1 MLMLKTVTVLEAISK
16 RRRTARP
23 AAHTGLSKNTIF
35 AATHSAEDALVLLD
49 ATANGLTA
57 EHAAER
63 LDAAGPNT
71 IEAPT
76 KTLAR
81 RIADA
86 FVDPFAG
93 ILAALALVSLYIDV
107 LAVPEPQRDPSTV
120 IVIGIMLLVSGGM
133 KFIQEARSGNAA
145 EALKDLV
152 SNTCT
157 ALRDGERVEIPFDE
171 LVPGD
176 VIRLS
181 AGDMVPAD
189 ARVITARDL
198 FVIESALTGESEAVE
213 KTTAITVVESAD
225 GSALP
230 LSACKNIVFTG
241 TSVQNGTAIALVVA
255 TGSDTYLGGIA
266 KMLNGRGEKSAFD
279 RGVSSVSML
288 LVRLMLVMAPAVF
301 AINAATKGNVIDA
314 LLFATSVA
322 VGITPQML
330 PVIVTTS
337 LSQGAKDLA
346 RRQVIVKELPAIQ
359 NLGAMDVLCCDKTD
373 TLTEDRIVL
382 ERYLNTDGNEDARV
396 LRHAFLNSF
405 FQTGLKNLI
414 DLAVIDRADVTPST
428 VAPDSMLGQSLRDRY
443 TKVDEVPF
451 DFSRRRL
458 SVVVADVQGKTQMVT
473 KGAAEEMLEICSF
486 VEVDGVAQP
495 LTEDKLAQIRKQ
507 IAGLNAEGL
516 RVIAVAQKTNPRCVG
531 EFGIADECDMVLMG
545 FLAFLDPPK
554 ASAAGAVATLEAKGV
569 ADEVAVIPLDP
580 KKEECATVCEQIG
593 IDASNV
599 LLGSEID
606 ALDDAELA
614 ERAEKTHLF
623 AKLSPLQ
630 KARLVRVMRELLGHT
645 VGFMGDGINDAAAMR
660 ASDCGISVDSAVD
673 IAKESA
679 DIILLQKDLGV
690 LERGIIEGRRT
701 YGNLLKYLKTT
712 VSSNF
717 GNVLSVTVAS
727 LFLPFLPMSALQLV
741 LLSLVYE
748 IVCIALPWDTVD
760 DAWTARPRAWDAA
773 SIKGFM
779 LELGPVSSLF
789 DIVTFAALFFVVC
802 PAAVGA
808 SWSELAAAGDV
819 AGMATFA
826 ALFQSGW
833 FVESMWS
840 QTLVIHMLRSP
851 RLPSP
856 RDHAAPA
863 LCALT
868 VLGLALVTWLPA
880 SPIADALGLMTLPA
894 SFFALLIGIVTAYI
908 ALTQLAKRRYI
919 ARHGELL

>member
-1 MLMLKTVTVLEAISK
+1 MLMLKTATVLEAISK

-23 AAHTGLSKNTIF
+23 AARTGLSKNTIF

-57 EHAAER
+57 EQATER
-63 LDAAGPNT
+63 LDTSGPNT

-86 FVDPFAG
+86 FIDPFAG
-93 ILAALALVSLYIDV
+93 ILAALALISLYIDV
-107 LAVPEPQRDPSTV
+107 LAVPEPQRDPSAV

-157 ALRDGERVEIPFDE
+157 ALRDGERIEIPFDE

-213 KTTAITVVESAD
+213 KTAAVTVVESAD

-230 LSACKNIVFTG
+230 LSACRNIVFTG
-241 TSVQNGTAIALVVA
+241 TSVQNGTAMALVVA

-266 KMLNGRGEKSAFD
+266 KMLSGRGEKSAFD

-359 NLGAMDVLCCDKTD
+359 NLGAMDVLCCDKTG

-458 SVVVADVQGKTQMVT
+458 SVVVSDAQGKTQMVT
-473 KGAAEEMLEICSF
+473 KGAVEEMLEICSF
-486 VEVDGVAQP
+486 VEVNGIARP
-495 LTEDKLAQIRKQ
+495 LAEDKLAQIRKQ
-507 IAGLNAEGL
+507 VANLNAEGL
-516 RVIAVAQKTNPRCVG
+516 RVIAVAQKTDPRCVG

-569 ADEVAVIPLDP
+569 AVKVLTGDNDRVA
-580 KKEECATVCEQIG
+580 ATVCEQIG

-660 ASDCGISVDSAVD
+660 AGDCGISVDSAVD

-802 PAAVGA
+802 PAAVDA

-840 QTLVIHMLRSP
+840 QTLVVHMLRSP
-851 RLPSP
+851 HLPSP

-863 LCALT
+863 LCVLT

-894 SFFALLIGIVTAYI
+894 SFFGLLIGIVTAYI

>member
-1 MLMLKTVTVLEAISK
+1 M
-16 RRRTARP
+16 
-23 AAHTGLSKNTIF
+23 
-35 AATHSAEDALVLLD
+35 
-49 ATANGLTA
+49 
-57 EHAAER
+57 
-63 LDAAGPNT
+63 
-71 IEAPT
+71 
-76 KTLAR
+76 
-81 RIADA
+81 
-86 FVDPFAG
+86 
-93 ILAALALVSLYIDV
+93 
-107 LAVPEPQRDPSTV
+107 
-120 IVIGIMLLVSGGM
+120 
-133 KFIQEARSGNAA
+133 
-145 EALKDLV
+145 
-152 SNTCT
+152 
-157 ALRDGERVEIPFDE
+157 
-171 LVPGD
+171 
-176 VIRLS
+176 
-181 AGDMVPAD
+181 
-189 ARVITARDL
+189 
-198 FVIESALTGESEAVE
+198 IESALTGESEAVE
-213 KTTAITVVESAD
+213 KTTAVTVVEGAD

-241 TSVQNGTAIALVVA
+241 TSVQNGAAMALVVA

-359 NLGAMDVLCCDKTD
+359 NLGAMDVLCCDKTG

-458 SVVVADVQGKTQMVT
+458 SVVVADAQGKTQMVT

-486 VEVDGVAQP
+486 VEIDGIAQP
-495 LTEDKLAQIRKQ
+495 LTDEKLAQIRKQ

-569 ADEVAVIPLDP
+569 AVKVLTGDNDRVA
-580 KKEECATVCEQIG
+580 ATVCEQIG

-630 KARLVRVMRELLGHT
+630 KARLVRVMREMLGHT
-645 VGFMGDGINDAAAMR
+645 VGLWATASTTPPPCVRAIAASRSIRPSILPRNPPISSCFRRTWACSSAASSKAAALT
-660 ASDCGISVDSAVD
+660 ATC
-673 IAKESA
+673 
-679 DIILLQKDLGV
+679 
-690 LERGIIEGRRT
+690 
-701 YGNLLKYLKTT
+701 
-712 VSSNF
+712 SST
-717 GNVLSVTVAS
+717 S
-727 LFLPFLPMSALQLV
+727 
-741 LLSLVYE
+741 
-748 IVCIALPWDTVD
+748 
-760 DAWTARPRAWDAA
+760 RPR
-773 SIKGFM
+773 
-779 LELGPVSSLF
+779 
-789 DIVTFAALFFVVC
+789 
-802 PAAVGA
+802 
-808 SWSELAAAGDV
+808 
-819 AGMATFA
+819 
-826 ALFQSGW
+826 
-833 FVESMWS
+833 
-840 QTLVIHMLRSP
+840 
-851 RLPSP
+851 
-856 RDHAAPA
+856 
-863 LCALT
+863 
-868 VLGLALVTWLPA
+868 
-880 SPIADALGLMTLPA
+880 
-894 SFFALLIGIVTAYI
+894 
-908 ALTQLAKRRYI
+908 
-919 ARHGELL
+919 

>member
-49 ATANGLTA
+49 ATANGLTVEQA
-57 EHAAER
+57 TER
-63 LDAAGPNT
+63 LNAVGPNT
-71 IEAPT
+71 IEATT

-86 FVDPFAG
+86 FIDPFAG

-120 IVIGIMLLVSGGM
+120 IVIGTMLLVSGGM

-157 ALRDGERVEIPFDE
+157 ALRDGERIEIPFDE

-189 ARVITARDL
+189 ARIITARDL

-213 KTTAITVVESAD
+213 KTTVVGGAD

-241 TSVQNGTAIALVVA
+241 TSVQNGAAMALVVA

-359 NLGAMDVLCCDKTD
+359 NLGAMDVLRCDKTG

-458 SVVVADVQGKTQMVT
+458 SVVVADAQGKTQMVT

-486 VEVDGVAQP
+486 VEIDGIAQP
-495 LTEDKLAQIRKQ
+495 LTDEKLAQIRKQ

-569 ADEVAVIPLDP
+569 AVKVLTGDNDRVA
-580 KKEECATVCEQIG
+580 ATVCEQIG

-630 KARLVRVMRELLGHT
+630 KARLVRVMREMLGHT

-690 LERGIIEGRRT
+690 LERGTIEGRRT

-802 PAAVGA
+802 PAAVDA

-819 AGMATFA
+819 AGMTTFA

-840 QTLVIHMLRSP
+840 QTLVVHMLRSP
-851 RLPSP
+851 HLPSP

-863 LCALT
+863 LCVLT

-880 SPIADALGLMTLPA
+880 SPIADALGLMPLPT
-894 SFFALLIGIVTAYI
+894 SFFGLLIGIVTAYI

>member
-1 MLMLKTVTVLEAISK
+1 MLMLKTATVLEAISK

-23 AAHTGLSKNTIF
+23 AAHTGMSKNTIF

-49 ATANGLTA
+49 ATADGLTA

-63 LDAAGPNT
+63 LSAVGPNT

-107 LAVPEPQRDPSTV
+107 LAVPELQRDPSTV

-152 SNTCT
+152 SNTCC

-189 ARVITARDL
+189 ARIITARDL

-213 KTTAITVVESAD
+213 KTAAITVVEGAD

-241 TSVQNGTAIALVVA
+241 TSVQNGTAMALVVA

-359 NLGAMDVLCCDKTD
+359 NLGAMDVLCCDKTG

-428 VAPDSMLGQSLRDRY
+428 VVPDSMLGQSLRALYQGRRGALRFLAPPP
-443 TKVDEVPF
+443 ER
-451 DFSRRRL
+451 SCRRRPGQNP
-458 SVVVADVQGKTQMVT
+458 DGHQGSCR
-473 KGAAEEMLEICSF
+473 G
-486 VEVDGVAQP
+486 
-495 LTEDKLAQIRKQ
+495 
-507 IAGLNAEGL
+507 NA
-516 RVIAVAQKTNPRCVG
+516 R
-531 EFGIADECDMVLMG
+531 D
-545 FLAFLDPPK
+545 
-554 ASAAGAVATLEAKGV
+554 
-569 ADEVAVIPLDP
+569 
-580 KKEECATVCEQIG
+580 
-593 IDASNV
+593 
-599 LLGSEID
+599 LL
-606 ALDDAELA
+606 L
-614 ERAEKTHLF
+614 
-623 AKLSPLQ
+623 
-630 KARLVRVMRELLGHT
+630 
-645 VGFMGDGINDAAAMR
+645 
-660 ASDCGISVDSAVD
+660 C
-673 IAKESA
+673 
-679 DIILLQKDLGV
+679 
-690 LERGIIEGRRT
+690 RGRWRR
-701 YGNLLKYLKTT
+701 
-712 VSSNF
+712 
-717 GNVLSVTVAS
+717 
-727 LFLPFLPMSALQLV
+727 
-741 LLSLVYE
+741 
-748 IVCIALPWDTVD
+748 
-760 DAWTARPRAWDAA
+760 
-773 SIKGFM
+773 
-779 LELGPVSSLF
+779 
-789 DIVTFAALFFVVC
+789 
-802 PAAVGA
+802 PAA
-808 SWSELAAAGDV
+808 
-819 AGMATFA
+819 
-826 ALFQSGW
+826 
-833 FVESMWS
+833 
-840 QTLVIHMLRSP
+840 
-851 RLPSP
+851 
-856 RDHAAPA
+856 
-863 LCALT
+863 
-868 VLGLALVTWLPA
+868 
-880 SPIADALGLMTLPA
+880 
-894 SFFALLIGIVTAYI
+894 Y
-908 ALTQLAKRRYI
+908 RR
-919 ARHGELL
+919 

>member
-1 MLMLKTVTVLEAISK
+1 MLMLKTATVLEAISK

-35 AATHSAEDALVLLD
+35 AATHSADDALVLLD

-57 EHAAER
+57 EQATER
-63 LDAAGPNT
+63 LYASGPNT

-86 FVDPFAG
+86 FIDPFAG

-157 ALRDGERVEIPFDE
+157 ALRDGERIEIPFDE

-189 ARVITARDL
+189 ARIITARDL

-213 KTTAITVVESAD
+213 KTTAVTIVEGAD

-241 TSVQNGTAIALVVA
+241 TSVQNGTAMALVVA

-359 NLGAMDVLCCDKTD
+359 NLGAMDVLCCDKTG

-458 SVVVADVQGKTQMVT
+458 SVVVSDAQGKTQMVT

-486 VEVDGVAQP
+486 VEVNGIARP
-495 LTEDKLAQIRKQ
+495 LAEDKLAQIRKQ
-507 IAGLNAEGL
+507 VANLNAEGL
-516 RVIAVAQKTNPRCVG
+516 RVIAVAQKTDPRCVG

-554 ASAAGAVATLEAKGV
+554 ASAAG
-569 ADEVAVIPLDP
+569 
-580 KKEECATVCEQIG
+580 
-593 IDASNV
+593 
-599 LLGSEID
+599 
-606 ALDDAELA
+606 
-614 ERAEKTHLF
+614 
-623 AKLSPLQ
+623 
-630 KARLVRVMRELLGHT
+630 
-645 VGFMGDGINDAAAMR
+645 AAAMR

-760 DAWTARPRAWDAA
+760 DAWTARPRAWNAA

-789 DIVTFAALFFVVC
+789 DIVTFAALYFVVC

-808 SWSELAAAGDV
+808 SWSELAAASDA
-819 AGMATFA
+819 AGMAAFA

-919 ARHGELL
+919 VRHGELL

>member
-1 MLMLKTVTVLEAISK
+1 MLMLKTATVLEAISK
-16 RRRTARP
+16 RRHTARP
-23 AAHTGLSKNTIF
+23 AAHAGLSKNTIF

-57 EHAAER
+57 EQATER
-63 LDAAGPNT
+63 LDTSGPNT

-86 FVDPFAG
+86 FIDPFAG
-93 ILAALALVSLYIDV
+93 ILAALALISLYIDV
-107 LAVPEPQRDPSTV
+107 LAVPEPQRDPSAV

-157 ALRDGERVEIPFDE
+157 ALRDGERIEIPFDE

-189 ARVITARDL
+189 ARIITARDL

-213 KTTAITVVESAD
+213 KTTAVTIVEGAD

-241 TSVQNGTAIALVVA
+241 TSVQNGTAMALVVG

-288 LVRLMLVMAPAVF
+288 LVRLMLVMAPAAF

-359 NLGAMDVLCCDKTD
+359 NLGAMDVLCCDKTG

-458 SVVVADVQGKTQMVT
+458 SVVVSDAQGKTQMVT

-486 VEVDGVAQP
+486 VEVNGIARP
-495 LTEDKLAQIRKQ
+495 LAEDKLAQIRKQ
-507 IAGLNAEGL
+507 VANLNAEGL
-516 RVIAVAQKTNPRCVG
+516 RVIAVAQKTDPRCVG

-569 ADEVAVIPLDP
+569 AVKDRVA
-580 KKEECATVCEQIG
+580 ATVCEQIG

-606 ALDDAELA
+606 ALDDTELA

-789 DIVTFAALFFVVC
+789 DIVTFATLYFVVC

-808 SWSELAAAGDV
+808 SWSELAAAGDA
-819 AGMATFA
+819 AGMAAFA

-840 QTLVIHMLRSP
+840 QTLVVHMLRSP

>member
-49 ATANGLTA
+49 ATANGLTVEQA
-57 EHAAER
+57 TER
-63 LDAAGPNT
+63 LNAVGPNT
-71 IEAPT
+71 IEATT

-86 FVDPFAG
+86 FIDPFAG

-120 IVIGIMLLVSGGM
+120 IVIGTMLLVSGGM

-157 ALRDGERVEIPFDE
+157 ALRDGERIEIPFDE

-189 ARVITARDL
+189 ARIITARDL

-213 KTTAITVVESAD
+213 KTAAVTVVEGAD

-241 TSVQNGTAIALVVA
+241 TSVQNGAAMALVVA

-359 NLGAMDVLCCDKTD
+359 NLGAMDVLCCDKTG

-382 ERYLNTDGNEDARV
+382 ERYLSTDGNEDARV

-428 VAPDSMLGQSLRDRY
+428 VVPDSMLGQSLRARY

-458 SVVVADVQGKTQMVT
+458 SVVVADAQGKTQMVT

-486 VEVDGVAQP
+486 VEIDGIARP
-495 LTEDKLAQIRKQ
+495 LTDEKLAQIRKQ
-507 IAGLNAEGL
+507 IVGLNAEGL

-569 ADEVAVIPLDP
+569 AVKVLTGDNDRVA
-580 KKEECATVCEQIG
+580 ATVCEQIG

-630 KARLVRVMRELLGHT
+630 KARLVRVMREMLGHT

-802 PAAVGA
+802 PAAVDA

-840 QTLVIHMLRSP
+840 QTLVVHMLRSP
-851 RLPSP
+851 HLPSP

-863 LCALT
+863 LCVLT

-880 SPIADALGLMTLPA
+880 SPIADVLGLMPLPT
-894 SFFALLIGIVTAYI
+894 SFFGLLIGIVTAYI
-908 ALTQLAKRRYI
+908 ALTQLAKCRYI

>member
-1 MLMLKTVTVLEAISK
+1 MLMLKTATVLEAISK

-35 AATHSAEDALVLLD
+35 AATHSAEDALVLLN

-57 EHAAER
+57 EQATER
-63 LDAAGPNT
+63 LNAVGPNT

-86 FVDPFAG
+86 LIDPFAG

-107 LAVPEPQRDPSTV
+107 LSVPEPQRDPSTV

-157 ALRDGERVEIPFDE
+157 ALRDGKRLEISFDE

-189 ARVITARDL
+189 ARIITARDL

-213 KTTAITVVESAD
+213 KTTAVPVIEGAD

-241 TSVQNGTAIALVVA
+241 TSVQNGTAMALVVA
-255 TGSDTYLGGIA
+255 TGSNTYLGGIA

-279 RGVSSVSML
+279 RGVSSVSIL

-301 AINAATKGNVIDA
+301 AINAATKGDVIDA

-359 NLGAMDVLCCDKTD
+359 NLGAMDVLCCDKTG

-458 SVVVADVQGKTQMVT
+458 SVVVADAQGKTQMVT

-486 VEVDGVAQP
+486 VEIDGIAQP
-495 LTEDKLAQIRKQ
+495 LTDEKLAQIRKQ

-554 ASAAGAVATLEAKGV
+554 AGDNDRVA
-569 ADEVAVIPLDP
+569 
-580 KKEECATVCEQIG
+580 ATVCEQIG

-614 ERAEKTHLF
+614 KRAEKTHLF

-630 KARLVRVMRELLGHT
+630 KARLVRVMREMLGHT

-789 DIVTFAALFFVVC
+789 DIATFAALFFVVC
-802 PAAVGA
+802 PAAVDA

-840 QTLVIHMLRSP
+840 QTLVVHMLRSP
-851 RLPSP
+851 HLPSP
-856 RDHAAPA
+856 HDHAAPA
-863 LCALT
+863 LCVLT

-880 SPIADALGLMTLPA
+880 SPIADVLGLMPLPT
-894 SFFALLIGIVTAYI
+894 SFFGLLIGIVTAYI
-908 ALTQLAKRRYI
+908 ALTQLAKCRYI

>member
-1 MLMLKTVTVLEAISK
+1 MLMLKTATVLEAISK

-23 AAHTGLSKNTIF
+23 AAHTGLAKNTIF
-35 AATHSAEDALVLLD
+35 AATHSAEDTLVLLD
-49 ATANGLTA
+49 ATADGLTA

-81 RIADA
+81 RITDA
-86 FVDPFAG
+86 FIDPFAG

-120 IVIGIMLLVSGGM
+120 IVIGTMLLVSGGM

-152 SNTCT
+152 SNTCC
-157 ALRDGERVEIPFDE
+157 ALRDGKRLEISFDE

-189 ARVITARDL
+189 ARIIAARDL

-213 KTTAITVVESAD
+213 KTAAATVIEGAD
-225 GSALP
+225 SSALP
-230 LSACKNIVFTG
+230 LPACKNIVFTG
-241 TSVQNGTAIALVVA
+241 TSVQNGTAMALVVA

-266 KMLNGRGEKSAFD
+266 KMLNGRGAKSAFD

-359 NLGAMDVLCCDKTD
+359 NLGAMDVLCCDKTG

-414 DLAVIDRADVTPST
+414 DLAVIDRADVTPSAT
-428 VAPDSMLGQSLRDRY
+428 APGSMLGQSLRDRY

-458 SVVVADVQGKTQMVT
+458 SVVVADAQGKTQMVT

-486 VEVDGVAQP
+486 VEVDGFAQP
-495 LTEDKLAQIRKQ
+495 LTGDKLAQIRKQ
-507 IAGLNAEGL
+507 VAALNAEGL

-554 ASAAGAVATLEAKGV
+554 ASAAGAVAALEAKGV
-569 ADEVAVIPLDP
+569 AVKVLTGDNDRVA
-580 KKEECATVCEQIG
+580 ATACEQIG
-593 IDASNV
+593 IDTSNV

-614 ERAEKTHLF
+614 ERAENTHLF

-690 LERGIIEGRRT
+690 LERGTIEGRRT

-741 LLSLVYE
+741 LLSLIYE
-748 IVCIALPWDTVD
+748 IVCIALPWGTVD

-773 SIKGFM
+773 SIKDFM

-802 PAAVGA
+802 PAVVGA
-808 SWSELAAAGDV
+808 SWAELAAAGDV
-819 AGMATFA
+819 AGMAAFA

-863 LCALT
+863 LCVLT

-880 SPIADALGLMTLPA
+880 SPIADALGLMPLPP
-894 SFFALLIGIVTAYI
+894 SFFALLVGIVAAYI
-908 ALTQLAKRRYI
+908 ALTQLAKHRYI

>member
-1 MLMLKTVTVLEAISK
+1 MLMLKTATVLEVISK

-23 AAHTGLSKNTIF
+23 AAHAGLAKNTIF
-35 AATHSAEDALVLLD
+35 AATHSAEDSLVLLD
-49 ATANGLTA
+49 ATADGLTA
-57 EHAAER
+57 GQAAER

-86 FVDPFAG
+86 FIDPFAG

-157 ALRDGERVEIPFDE
+157 ALRDGERIEIPFDE

-189 ARVITARDL
+189 ARIITARDL

-213 KTTAITVVESAD
+213 KTAVVEGAD
-225 GSALP
+225 SSTLP

-241 TSVQNGTAIALVVA
+241 TSVQNGTAMALVVA

-346 RRQVIVKELPAIQ
+346 RRQVIVKELSAIQ
-359 NLGAMDVLCCDKTD
+359 NLGAMDVLCCDKTG

-382 ERYLNTDGNEDARV
+382 ERYLNTDGIEDARV

-414 DLAVIDRADVTPST
+414 DLAVIDRADVTPSAA
-428 VAPDSMLGQSLRDRY
+428 APDSMLGQSLRDRY

-458 SVVVADVQGKTQMVT
+458 SVVVADAQGKTQMVT
-473 KGAAEEMLEICSF
+473 KGAAEEMLEICSY
-486 VEVDGVAQP
+486 VEVDGTAQP
-495 LTEDKLAQIRKQ
+495 LTDEKLAQIRKQ
-507 IAGLNAEGL
+507 VAGLNAEGL
-516 RVIAVAQKTNPRCVG
+516 RVIAVAQKTNPRTVG

-569 ADEVAVIPLDP
+569 AVKVLTGDNDRVA
-580 KKEECATVCEQIG
+580 ATVCEQIG

-614 ERAEKTHLF
+614 ERAENTYLF

-808 SWSELAAAGDV
+808 SWAELAAAGNV

-826 ALFQSGW
+826 AIFQSGW

-840 QTLVIHMLRSP
+840 QTLVVHMLRSP

-863 LCALT
+863 LCVLT

-880 SPIADALGLMTLPA
+880 SPIADALGLMPLPT
-894 SFFALLIGIVTAYI
+894 SFFALLIGIVAAYI
-908 ALTQLAKRRYI
+908 ALTQLAKHRYI

>member
-1 MLMLKTVTVLEAISK
+1 MLMLKTATVLEVISK

-23 AAHTGLSKNTIF
+23 AAHTGLAKNTVF
-35 AATHSAEDALVLLD
+35 AATHSAEDSLVLLD
-49 ATANGLTA
+49 ATADGLTA

-63 LDAAGPNT
+63 LNAAGPNT

-76 KTLAR
+76 KTLAH

-157 ALRDGERVEIPFDE
+157 ALRDGERIEIPFDE

-189 ARVITARDL
+189 ARIITARDL
-198 FVIESALTGESEAVE
+198 FVIESALTGESKAVE
-213 KTTAITVVESAD
+213 KTAAAVDGATD

-230 LSACKNIVFTG
+230 LCACKNIVFTG
-241 TSVQNGTAIALVVA
+241 TSVQNGTAMALVVA

-279 RGVSSVSML
+279 RGVSSVSLL

-301 AINAATKGNVIDA
+301 AINAATKGNFIDA

-359 NLGAMDVLCCDKTD
+359 NLGAMDVLCCDKTG

-414 DLAVIDRADVTPST
+414 DLAVIDRADVTPS
-428 VAPDSMLGQSLRDRY
+428 VVVPDSMLGQSLRDRY

-458 SVVVADVQGKTQMVT
+458 SVVVADAQGKTQMVT

-486 VEVDGVAQP
+486 VEADGTAQP
-495 LTEDKLAQIRKQ
+495 LTDEKLAQIRKQ
-507 IAGLNAEGL
+507 VAGLNAEGL
-516 RVIAVAQKTNPRCVG
+516 RVIAVAQKTNPRTVG

-569 ADEVAVIPLDP
+569 AVKVLTGDNDRVA
-580 KKEECATVCEQIG
+580 ATVCEQIG

-614 ERAEKTHLF
+614 ERAEQTHLF

-630 KARLVRVMRELLGHT
+630 KARLVRVMREVLGHT

-760 DAWTARPRAWDAA
+760 DAWTVRPRAWDAA

-802 PAAVGA
+802 PATVGA
-808 SWSELAAAGDV
+808 SWAELAAAGNV
-819 AGMATFA
+819 AGMTTFA
-826 ALFQSGW
+826 AIFQSGW

-851 RLPSP
+851 RLPSL

-863 LCALT
+863 LCLLT
-868 VLGLALVTWLPA
+868 VLGLVLVTCLPA
-880 SPIADALGLMTLPA
+880 SPIADALGLMPLPP

>member
-1 MLMLKTVTVLEAISK
+1 MLMLKTATVLEAISK

-23 AAHTGLSKNTIF
+23 AAHAGLSKNTIF

-49 ATANGLTA
+49 ATAGGLTA

-63 LDAAGPNT
+63 LSAVGPNT

-86 FVDPFAG
+86 FIDPFAG

-107 LAVPEPQRDPSTV
+107 LAVPELQRDPSTV

-152 SNTCT
+152 SNTCC

-189 ARVITARDL
+189 ARIITARDL

-213 KTTAITVVESAD
+213 KTAAITVVEGAD

-241 TSVQNGTAIALVVA
+241 TSVQNGTAMALVVA

-359 NLGAMDVLCCDKTD
+359 NLGAMDVLCCDKTG

-414 DLAVIDRADVTPST
+414 DLAVIDRADVTPSAA
-428 VAPDSMLGQSLRDRY
+428 APDSMLGQSLRDRY

-458 SVVVADVQGKTQMVT
+458 SVVVADAQGKTQMVT

-486 VEVDGVAQP
+486 VEVDGAAQP
-495 LTEDKLAQIRKQ
+495 LTEDKLAQIRQ
-507 IAGLNAEGL
+507 QVAGLNAEGL

-554 ASAAGAVATLEAKGV
+554 ASAVGAIATLEAKGV
-569 ADEVAVIPLDP
+569 AVKVLTGDNDRVA
-580 KKEECATVCEQIG
+580 ATVCEQIG

-614 ERAEKTHLF
+614 ERAENTP
-623 AKLSPLQ
+623 PLRQ
-630 KARLVRVMRELLGHT
+630 AL
-645 VGFMGDGINDAAAMR
+645 AAAEGASGACHAR
-660 ASDCGISVDSAVD
+660 AARPHRGLYGRWHQRRRRHACKRLRHLGRFGRRHCQGICRYHLAPEGPGRARARHHRRPPHLRQPTQVPQDHGELQLWQRAIRDRREPVLAVLAHERSAVG
-673 IAKESA
+673 AA
-679 DIILLQKDLGV
+679 
-690 LERGIIEGRRT
+690 
-701 YGNLLKYLKTT
+701 
-712 VSSNF
+712 
-717 GNVLSVTVAS
+717 VAG
-727 LFLPFLPMSALQLV
+727 LRDRV
-741 LLSLVYE
+741 H
-748 IVCIALPWDTVD
+748 
-760 DAWTARPRAWDAA
+760 R
-773 SIKGFM
+773 
-779 LELGPVSSLF
+779 
-789 DIVTFAALFFVVC
+789 
-802 PAAVGA
+802 AAVG
-808 SWSELAAAGDV
+808 
-819 AGMATFA
+819 
-826 ALFQSGW
+826 
-833 FVESMWS
+833 
-840 QTLVIHMLRSP
+840 HRRR
-851 RLPSP
+851 RLDRPSA
-856 RDHAAPA
+856 R
-863 LCALT
+863 
-868 VLGLALVTWLPA
+868 LGCRV
-880 SPIADALGLMTLPA
+880 
-894 SFFALLIGIVTAYI
+894 
-908 ALTQLAKRRYI
+908 
-919 ARHGELL
+919 H

>member
-1 MLMLKTVTVLEAISK
+1 MLMLKTATVLEAISK

-57 EHAAER
+57 EQATER
-63 LDAAGPNT
+63 LDASGPNT

-76 KTLAR
+76 KTLAH

-86 FVDPFAG
+86 FIDPFAG

-189 ARVITARDL
+189 ARIITARDL

-213 KTTAITVVESAD
+213 KTAAITVVEGAD

-241 TSVQNGTAIALVVA
+241 TSVQNGTAMALVVA
-255 TGSDTYLGGIA
+255 TGSDTYLGSIA

-279 RGVSSVSML
+279 RGVSRVSML

-359 NLGAMDVLCCDKTD
+359 NLGAMDVLCCDKTG

-382 ERYLNTDGNEDARV
+382 ERYLNTDGNEDTRV

-458 SVVVADVQGKTQMVT
+458 SVVVADAQGKTQMVT

-486 VEVDGVAQP
+486 VEVDGIAQP
-495 LTEDKLAQIRKQ
+495 LTKDRLAQIRKQ
-507 IAGLNAEGL
+507 VAGLNAEGL

-531 EFGIADECDMVLMG
+531 EFGIADECDMVLLMG

-569 ADEVAVIPLDP
+569 AVKVLTGDNDRVA
-580 KKEECATVCEQIG
+580 ATVCEQIG

-808 SWSELAAAGDV
+808 SWSELAAAGNV
-819 AGMATFA
+819 TGMATFA
-826 ALFQSGW
+826 AIFQSGW

-851 RLPSP
+851 RPPSP

-868 VLGLALVTWLPA
+868 VLDLALVTWLPA
-880 SPIADALGLMTLPA
+880 SPIADALGLMALPA
-894 SFFALLIGIVTAYI
+894 SFFALLVGIVTAYI

>member
-1 MLMLKTVTVLEAISK
+1 M
-16 RRRTARP
+16 
-23 AAHTGLSKNTIF
+23 
-35 AATHSAEDALVLLD
+35 
-49 ATANGLTA
+49 
-57 EHAAER
+57 
-63 LDAAGPNT
+63 
-71 IEAPT
+71 
-76 KTLAR
+76 
-81 RIADA
+81 
-86 FVDPFAG
+86 
-93 ILAALALVSLYIDV
+93 
-107 LAVPEPQRDPSTV
+107 
-120 IVIGIMLLVSGGM
+120 
-133 KFIQEARSGNAA
+133 
-145 EALKDLV
+145 
-152 SNTCT
+152 
-157 ALRDGERVEIPFDE
+157 
-171 LVPGD
+171 
-176 VIRLS
+176 
-181 AGDMVPAD
+181 
-189 ARVITARDL
+189 
-198 FVIESALTGESEAVE
+198 
-213 KTTAITVVESAD
+213 
-225 GSALP
+225 
-230 LSACKNIVFTG
+230 
-241 TSVQNGTAIALVVA
+241 
-255 TGSDTYLGGIA
+255 
-266 KMLNGRGEKSAFD
+266 
-279 RGVSSVSML
+279 
-288 LVRLMLVMAPAVF
+288 
-301 AINAATKGNVIDA
+301 
-314 LLFATSVA
+314 
-322 VGITPQML
+322 
-330 PVIVTTS
+330 
-337 LSQGAKDLA
+337 
-346 RRQVIVKELPAIQ
+346 
-359 NLGAMDVLCCDKTD
+359 
-373 TLTEDRIVL
+373 
-382 ERYLNTDGNEDARV
+382 
-396 LRHAFLNSF
+396 
-405 FQTGLKNLI
+405 
-414 DLAVIDRADVTPST
+414 
-428 VAPDSMLGQSLRDRY
+428 
-443 TKVDEVPF
+443 PF

-458 SVVVADVQGKTQMVT
+458 SVVVADAQGKTQMVT

-486 VEVDGVAQP
+486 VEVNGIARP
-495 LTEDKLAQIRKQ
+495 LAEDKLAQIRKQ
-507 IAGLNAEGL
+507 VADLNAEGL
-516 RVIAVAQKTNPRCVG
+516 RVIAVAQKTDPRCVG
-531 EFGIADECDMVLMG
+531 EFSIADECDMVLMG

-554 ASAAGAVATLEAKGV
+554 ASAAGAVATLEAK
-569 ADEVAVIPLDP
+569 DVAVKVLTGDNDRVA
-580 KKEECATVCEQIG
+580 ATVCEQIG

-630 KARLVRVMRELLGHT
+630 KARLVRVMREMLGHT

-802 PAAVGA
+802 PAAVDA

-819 AGMATFA
+819 AGMVTFA

-840 QTLVIHMLRSP
+840 QTLVVHMLRSP
-851 RLPSP
+851 HLPSP

-863 LCALT
+863 LCVLT

-880 SPIADALGLMTLPA
+880 SPIADALGLMPLPT
-894 SFFALLIGIVTAYI
+894 SFFGLLIGIVTAYI

>member
-1 MLMLKTVTVLEAISK
+1 MLMLKTATVLEVISK

-23 AAHTGLSKNTIF
+23 AAHVGLAKNTIF

-49 ATANGLTA
+49 ATADGLTA
-57 EHAAER
+57 GQAVER

-86 FVDPFAG
+86 FIDPFAG

-157 ALRDGERVEIPFDE
+157 ALRDGERIEIPFDE

-189 ARVITARDL
+189 ARIITARDL

-213 KTTAITVVESAD
+213 KTAVATVVEGAD
-225 GSALP
+225 SSTLP

-241 TSVQNGTAIALVVA
+241 TSVQNGTAMALVVA

-359 NLGAMDVLCCDKTD
+359 NLGAMDVLCCDKTG

-382 ERYLNTDGNEDARV
+382 ERYLNTDGNEDTRV

-414 DLAVIDRADVTPST
+414 DLAIIDRADVTLST
-428 VAPDSMLGQSLRDRY
+428 VVPDSMLGQSLRDRY

-458 SVVVADVQGKTQMVT
+458 SVVVADAQGKTQMVT
-473 KGAAEEMLEICSF
+473 KGAAEEMLEICSY
-486 VEVDGVAQP
+486 VEVDGTAQP
-495 LTEDKLAQIRKQ
+495 LTDEKLSQIRKQ
-507 IAGLNAEGL
+507 VADLNAGGL
-516 RVIAVAQKTNPRCVG
+516 RVIAVAQKTNPRTVG
-531 EFGIADECDMVLMG
+531 EFGHRRRVRHGVDGLFGLPRSAQGECRGRRRHARGQGCGGQGPDRRQRPRRCHRLRT
-545 FLAFLDPPK
+545 DRYRREQRP
-554 ASAAGAVATLEAKGV
+554 AGLR
-569 ADEVAVIPLDP
+569 DR
-580 KKEECATVCEQIG
+580 CARRRRACRARRA
-593 IDASNV
+593 DAS
-599 LLGSEID
+599 LRQ
-606 ALDDAELA
+606 A
-614 ERAEKTHLF
+614 
-623 AKLSPLQ
+623 
-630 KARLVRVMRELLGHT
+630 
-645 VGFMGDGINDAAAMR
+645 
-660 ASDCGISVDSAVD
+660 
-673 IAKESA
+673 
-679 DIILLQKDLGV
+679 
-690 LERGIIEGRRT
+690 
-701 YGNLLKYLKTT
+701 
-712 VSSNF
+712 
-717 GNVLSVTVAS
+717 
-727 LFLPFLPMSALQLV
+727 
-741 LLSLVYE
+741 
-748 IVCIALPWDTVD
+748 
-760 DAWTARPRAWDAA
+760 
-773 SIKGFM
+773 
-779 LELGPVSSLF
+779 
-789 DIVTFAALFFVVC
+789 
-802 PAAVGA
+802 
-808 SWSELAAAGDV
+808 LAAAEGTPG
-819 AGMATFA
+819 ARYARGARPHRGLYGRWHQRRRRHA
-826 ALFQSGW
+826 C
-833 FVESMWS
+833 ER
-840 QTLVIHMLRSP
+840 LR
-851 RLPSP
+851 
-856 RDHAAPA
+856 H
-863 LCALT
+863 
-868 VLGLALVTWLPA
+868 LGRF
-880 SPIADALGLMTLPA
+880 G
-894 SFFALLIGIVTAYI
+894 
-908 ALTQLAKRRYI
+908 R
-919 ARHGELL
+919 

>member
-1 MLMLKTVTVLEAISK
+1 MLMLKTATVLEVISK

-23 AAHTGLSKNTIF
+23 AAHAGLAKNTIF
-35 AATHSAEDALVLLD
+35 AATHNAKDSLVLLD

-57 EHAAER
+57 DQAAEC
-63 LDAAGPNT
+63 LNAAGPNT

-76 KTLAR
+76 KTLAH

-133 KFIQEARSGNAA
+133 KFIQEARSGNAT

-157 ALRDGERVEIPFDE
+157 ALRDGELIEIPFDE

-189 ARVITARDL
+189 ARIITARDL

-213 KTTAITVVESAD
+213 KTAAAVD
-225 GSALP
+225 GATDSPTLP

-241 TSVQNGTAIALVVA
+241 TSVQNGTAMALVVA

-359 NLGAMDVLCCDKTD
+359 NLGAMDVLCCDKTG

-382 ERYLNTDGNEDARV
+382 ERYLNTDGNEDTRV

-414 DLAVIDRADVTPST
+414 DLAVIDRADVTLST
-428 VAPDSMLGQSLRDRY
+428 VVPDSMLGQSLRDRY

-458 SVVVADVQGKTQMVT
+458 SVVVADAQGKTQMVT
-473 KGAAEEMLEICSF
+473 KGAAEEMLEICSY
-486 VEVDGVAQP
+486 VEVDGTAQP
-495 LTEDKLAQIRKQ
+495 LTDEKLAQIRKQ
-507 IAGLNAEGL
+507 VAGLNAEGL
-516 RVIAVAQKTNPRCVG
+516 RVIAVAQKTNPRTVG

-569 ADEVAVIPLDP
+569 AVKVLTGDNDRVA
-580 KKEECATVCEQIG
+580 ATVCEQIG

-614 ERAEKTHLF
+614 ERAEQTHLF

-630 KARLVRVMRELLGHT
+630 KARLARVMREVLGHT

-789 DIVTFAALFFVVC
+789 DIVTFAALFFAVC
-802 PAAVGA
+802 PAVVGA
-808 SWSELAAAGDV
+808 SWSELAAAGNV

-826 ALFQSGW
+826 AIFQSGW

-880 SPIADALGLMTLPA
+880 SPIADALGLMPLPA
-894 SFFALLIGIVTAYI
+894 SFFVLLISIVAAYI
-908 ALTQLAKRRYI
+908 ALTQLAKRHYI

>member
-1 MLMLKTVTVLEAISK
+1 MLMLKTATVLEAISK

-57 EHAAER
+57 EQATER
-63 LDAAGPNT
+63 LNAVGPNT
-71 IEAPT
+71 IEAT
-76 KTLAR
+76 IKTLAR

-86 FVDPFAG
+86 FIDPFAG

-107 LAVPEPQRDPSTV
+107 LAAPEPQRDPSTV
-120 IVIGIMLLVSGGM
+120 IVIGIMLLVSGSM

-157 ALRDGERVEIPFDE
+157 ALRDGERIEIPFDE

-189 ARVITARDL
+189 ARIITARDL

-213 KTTAITVVESAD
+213 KTTAVTVVEGAD

-241 TSVQNGTAIALVVA
+241 TSVQNGAAMALVVA

-359 NLGAMDVLCCDKTD
+359 NLGAMDVLCCDKTG
-373 TLTEDRIVL
+373 
-382 ERYLNTDGNEDARV
+382 TDGNEDARV

-458 SVVVADVQGKTQMVT
+458 SVVVADAQGKTQMVT

-486 VEVDGVAQP
+486 VEIDGIAQP
-495 LTEDKLAQIRKQ
+495 LTDEKLAQIRKQ

-569 ADEVAVIPLDP
+569 AVKVLTGDNDRVA
-580 KKEECATVCEQIG
+580 ATVCEQIG

-630 KARLVRVMRELLGHT
+630 KARLVRVMREMLGHT

-802 PAAVGA
+802 PAAVDA

-840 QTLVIHMLRSP
+840 QTLVVHMLRSP
-851 RLPSP
+851 HLPSP

-863 LCALT
+863 LCVLT

-880 SPIADALGLMTLPA
+880 SPIADALGLMPLPA
-894 SFFALLIGIVTAYI
+894 SFFGLLIGIVTAYI

-919 ARHGELL
+919 ACHGELL

>member
-1 MLMLKTVTVLEAISK
+1 MLMLKTATVLEAISK

-57 EHAAER
+57 KQATER
-63 LDAAGPNT
+63 LDASGPNT

-213 KTTAITVVESAD
+213 KTTAITVVE
-225 GSALP
+225 
-230 LSACKNIVFTG
+230 
-241 TSVQNGTAIALVVA
+241 
-255 TGSDTYLGGIA
+255 
-266 KMLNGRGEKSAFD
+266 
-279 RGVSSVSML
+279 
-288 LVRLMLVMAPAVF
+288 
-301 AINAATKGNVIDA
+301 
-314 LLFATSVA
+314 
-322 VGITPQML
+322 
-330 PVIVTTS
+330 
-337 LSQGAKDLA
+337 GAKDLA

-359 NLGAMDVLCCDKTD
+359 NLGAMDVLCCDKTG

-458 SVVVADVQGKTQMVT
+458 SVVVADAQGKTQMVT

-486 VEVDGVAQP
+486 VEIDGIAQP
-495 LTEDKLAQIRKQ
+495 LTDEKLAQIRKQ

-569 ADEVAVIPLDP
+569 AVKVLTGDNDRVA
-580 KKEECATVCEQIG
+580 ATVCEQIG

-606 ALDDAELA
+606 TLDDAELA

-630 KARLVRVMRELLGHT
+630 KARLVRVMREMLGHT

-802 PAAVGA
+802 PAAVDA

-840 QTLVIHMLRSP
+840 QTLVVHMLRSP
-851 RLPSP
+851 HLPSP

-863 LCALT
+863 LCVLT
-868 VLGLALVTWLPA
+868 VLGLALVTWLSA
-880 SPIADALGLMTLPA
+880 SPIADALGLMPLPT
-894 SFFALLIGIVTAYI
+894 SFFGLLIGIVTAYI

>member
-1 MLMLKTVTVLEAISK
+1 MLMLKTATVLEAISK

-23 AAHTGLSKNTIF
+23 AAHTGMSKNTIF

-49 ATANGLTA
+49 ATADGLTA

-63 LDAAGPNT
+63 LSAVGPNT

-107 LAVPEPQRDPSTV
+107 LAVPELQRDPSTV

-152 SNTCT
+152 SSTCC

-189 ARVITARDL
+189 ARIITARDL

-213 KTTAITVVESAD
+213 KTAAAAGAD
-225 GSALP
+225 SSALP

-241 TSVQNGTAIALVVA
+241 TSVQNGSAMALVVA

-288 LVRLMLVMAPAVF
+288 LIRLMLVMAPAVF

-346 RRQVIVKELPAIQ
+346 RRQVIVKDLPAIQ
-359 NLGAMDVLCCDKTD
+359 NLGAMDVLCCDKTG

-428 VAPDSMLGQSLRDRY
+428 VVPDSMLGQSLRDRY

-458 SVVVADVQGKTQMVT
+458 SVVVADAQGKTQMVT

-486 VEVDGVAQP
+486 VEVNGIVQP
-495 LTEDKLAQIRKQ
+495 LADEELAQIRKQ
-507 IAGLNAEGL
+507 VAGLNAEGL

-569 ADEVAVIPLDP
+569 AVKVLTGDNDRVA
-580 KKEECATVCEQIG
+580 ATVCEQIG

-606 ALDDAELA
+606 ALNDAELA
-614 ERAEKTHLF
+614 ERAENAHLF

-660 ASDCGISVDSAVD
+660 ASDCGISVDSAVG
-673 IAKESA
+673 IAQESA

-773 SIKGFM
+773 SIRGFM

-789 DIVTFAALFFVVC
+789 DIATFVVLFFVVC
-802 PAAVGA
+802 PATVGA
-808 SWSELAAAGDV
+808 SWSELAGTGNA
-819 AGMATFA
+819 AGMAAFA

-851 RLPSP
+851 RPPSP

-863 LCALT
+863 LCVLT

-894 SFFALLIGIVTAYI
+894 SFFALLIGIVSAYI

>member
-1 MLMLKTVTVLEAISK
+1 MLKTATVLEAISK
-16 RRRTARP
+16 RRHTARP
-23 AAHTGLSKNTIF
+23 AAHAGLSKNTIF

-57 EHAAER
+57 EQATER
-63 LDAAGPNT
+63 LDTSGPNT

-86 FVDPFAG
+86 FIDPFAG
-93 ILAALALVSLYIDV
+93 ILAALALISLYIDV
-107 LAVPEPQRDPSTV
+107 LAVPEPQRDPSAV

-157 ALRDGERVEIPFDE
+157 ALRDGERIKIPFDE

-213 KTTAITVVESAD
+213 KTAAVTVVESAD

-230 LSACKNIVFTG
+230 LSACRNIVFTG
-241 TSVQNGTAIALVVA
+241 TSVQNGTAMALVVA

-266 KMLNGRGEKSAFD
+266 KMLSGRGEKSAFD

-359 NLGAMDVLCCDKTD
+359 NLGAMDVLCCDKTG

-428 VAPDSMLGQSLRDRY
+428 VMPDSMLGQSLRDRY

-458 SVVVADVQGKTQMVT
+458 SVVVADAQGKTQMVT
-473 KGAAEEMLEICSF
+473 KGAAEETLDICSF
-486 VEVDGVAQP
+486 VEVDGIAQP
-495 LTEDKLAQIRKQ
+495 LTEDKLAQIRQ
-507 IAGLNAEGL
+507 QVAGLNAEGL

-569 ADEVAVIPLDP
+569 AVKVLTGDNDRVA
-580 KKEECATVCEQIG
+580 ATVCEQIG

-630 KARLVRVMRELLGHT
+630 KARLVRVMREMLDHT

-760 DAWTARPRAWDAA
+760 DVWTARPRAWDAA

-808 SWSELAAAGDV
+808 SWAELAATSNV

-840 QTLVIHMLRSP
+840 QTLVVHMLRSP
-851 RLPSP
+851 HLPSP

-880 SPIADALGLMTLPA
+880 SPIADALGFMTLPT
-894 SFFALLIGIVTAYI
+894 SFFGLLIGIVTAYI

>member
-1 MLMLKTVTVLEAISK
+1 MLMLKTVTVLEAISR
-16 RRRTARP
+16 RRRTAHP

-35 AATHSAEDALVLLD
+35 AATHSAEDALVLLY
-49 ATANGLTA
+49 ATANGLTVEQA
-57 EHAAER
+57 TER
-63 LDAAGPNT
+63 LNAVGPNT
-71 IEAPT
+71 IEATT

-81 RIADA
+81 RNADA
-86 FVDPFAG
+86 FIDPFAG

-157 ALRDGERVEIPFDE
+157 ALRDGERIEIPFDE

-189 ARVITARDL
+189 ARIITARDL

-213 KTTAITVVESAD
+213 KTAAAVEGAD

-241 TSVQNGTAIALVVA
+241 TSVQNGAAMALVVA

-359 NLGAMDVLCCDKTD
+359 NLGAMDVLCCDKTG

-458 SVVVADVQGKTQMVT
+458 SVVVADAQGKTQMVT

-486 VEVDGVAQP
+486 VEVDGIAQP
-495 LTEDKLAQIRKQ
+495 LTDEKLAQIRKQ
-507 IAGLNAEGL
+507 VAGLNAEGL

-569 ADEVAVIPLDP
+569 AVKVLTGDNDRVA
-580 KKEECATVCEQIG
+580 ATVCEQIG

-630 KARLVRVMRELLGHT
+630 KARLVRVMREMLGHT

-802 PAAVGA
+802 PAAVDA

-819 AGMATFA
+819 AGMVTFA

-840 QTLVIHMLRSP
+840 QTLVVHMLRSP
-851 RLPSP
+851 HLPSP

-863 LCALT
+863 LCVLT

-880 SPIADALGLMTLPA
+880 SPIADALGLMPLPT
-894 SFFALLIGIVTAYI
+894 SFFGLLIGIVTAYI

>member
-49 ATANGLTA
+49 ATANGLTVEQA
-57 EHAAER
+57 TER
-63 LDAAGPNT
+63 LNAVGPNT
-71 IEAPT
+71 IEATT

-86 FVDPFAG
+86 FIDPFAG

-120 IVIGIMLLVSGGM
+120 IVIGTMLLVSGGM

-157 ALRDGERVEIPFDE
+157 ALRDGGRIEIPFDE

-189 ARVITARDL
+189 ARIITARDL

-213 KTTAITVVESAD
+213 KTTAATVVVEGAD

-241 TSVQNGTAIALVVA
+241 TSVQNGAAMALVVA

-288 LVRLMLVMAPAVF
+288 LVRLMLVMAPVVF

-359 NLGAMDVLCCDKTD
+359 NLGAMDVLCCDKTG

-382 ERYLNTDGNEDARV
+382 ERYLSTDGNEDARV

-414 DLAVIDRADVTPST
+414 DLAVIDRADVTPSA
-428 VAPDSMLGQSLRDRY
+428 VVPDSMLGQSLRDRY

-458 SVVVADVQGKTQMVT
+458 SVVVADAQGKTQMVT

-486 VEVDGVAQP
+486 VEIDGIAQP
-495 LTEDKLAQIRKQ
+495 LTDEKLARIRKQ
-507 IAGLNAEGL
+507 VAGLNAEGL

-554 ASAAGAVATLEAKGV
+554 ASAAGAVAALEAKGMAVKVLTGDNDRV
-569 ADEVAVIPLDP
+569 A
-580 KKEECATVCEQIG
+580 ATICEQIG

-599 LLGSEID
+599 LLGPEID
-606 ALDDAELA
+606 TLDDAELA

-630 KARLVRVMRELLGHT
+630 KARLVRVMREMLGHT

-802 PAAVGA
+802 PAAVDS

-840 QTLVIHMLRSP
+840 QTLVVHMLRSP
-851 RLPSP
+851 HLPSP

-863 LCALT
+863 LCVLT

-880 SPIADALGLMTLPA
+880 SPIADALGLMALPA
-894 SFFALLIGIVTAYI
+894 SFFALLVGIVTAYI

>member
-1 MLMLKTVTVLEAISK
+1 MLMLKTATVLEVISK

-23 AAHTGLSKNTIF
+23 AAHVGLAKNTIF

-49 ATANGLTA
+49 ATADGLTA
-57 EHAAER
+57 GQAVER

-71 IEAPT
+71 IETPT

-86 FVDPFAG
+86 FIDPFAG

-157 ALRDGERVEIPFDE
+157 ALRDGERIEIPFDE

-189 ARVITARDL
+189 ARIITARDL

-213 KTTAITVVESAD
+213 KTAVATVVEGAD
-225 GSALP
+225 SSTLP

-241 TSVQNGTAIALVVA
+241 TSVQNGTAMALVVA

-359 NLGAMDVLCCDKTD
+359 NLGAMDVLCCDKTG

-414 DLAVIDRADVTPST
+414 DLAVIDRADMTPSA
-428 VAPDSMLGQSLRDRY
+428 VAPDSMLG
-443 TKVDEVPF
+443 
-451 DFSRRRL
+451 
-458 SVVVADVQGKTQMVT
+458 
-473 KGAAEEMLEICSF
+473 
-486 VEVDGVAQP
+486 
-495 LTEDKLAQIRKQ
+495 
-507 IAGLNAEGL
+507 
-516 RVIAVAQKTNPRCVG
+516 
-531 EFGIADECDMVLMG
+531 
-545 FLAFLDPPK
+545 
-554 ASAAGAVATLEAKGV
+554 
-569 ADEVAVIPLDP
+569 
-580 KKEECATVCEQIG
+580 
-593 IDASNV
+593 
-599 LLGSEID
+599 
-606 ALDDAELA
+606 
-614 ERAEKTHLF
+614 
-623 AKLSPLQ
+623 
-630 KARLVRVMRELLGHT
+630 
-645 VGFMGDGINDAAAMR
+645 
-660 ASDCGISVDSAVD
+660 
-673 IAKESA
+673 
-679 DIILLQKDLGV
+679 
-690 LERGIIEGRRT
+690 
-701 YGNLLKYLKTT
+701 
-712 VSSNF
+712 
-717 GNVLSVTVAS
+717 
-727 LFLPFLPMSALQLV
+727 
-741 LLSLVYE
+741 
-748 IVCIALPWDTVD
+748 
-760 DAWTARPRAWDAA
+760 
-773 SIKGFM
+773 
-779 LELGPVSSLF
+779 
-789 DIVTFAALFFVVC
+789 
-802 PAAVGA
+802 
-808 SWSELAAAGDV
+808 
-819 AGMATFA
+819 
-826 ALFQSGW
+826 
-833 FVESMWS
+833 
-840 QTLVIHMLRSP
+840 
-851 RLPSP
+851 
-856 RDHAAPA
+856 
-863 LCALT
+863 
-868 VLGLALVTWLPA
+868 
-880 SPIADALGLMTLPA
+880 
-894 SFFALLIGIVTAYI
+894 
-908 ALTQLAKRRYI
+908 
-919 ARHGELL
+919 

>member
-49 ATANGLTA
+49 ATANGLTVEQA
-57 EHAAER
+57 TER
-63 LDAAGPNT
+63 LNAVGPNT
-71 IEAPT
+71 IEATT

-86 FVDPFAG
+86 FIDPFAG
-93 ILAALALVSLYIDV
+93 ILAALALLSLYIDV
-107 LAVPEPQRDPSTV
+107 LAAPELQRDPSTV

-145 EALKDLV
+145 ETLKDLV

-157 ALRDGERVEIPFDE
+157 ALRDGERIEIPFDE

-189 ARVITARDL
+189 ARIITARDL

-213 KTTAITVVESAD
+213 KTTVVEGAD

-241 TSVQNGTAIALVVA
+241 TSVQNGAAMALVVA

-301 AINAATKGNVIDA
+301 AINATTKGNVIDA

-359 NLGAMDVLCCDKTD
+359 NLGAMDVLCCDKTG

-382 ERYLNTDGNEDARV
+382 ERYLSTDGNEDARV

-428 VAPDSMLGQSLRDRY
+428 VMPDSMLGQSLRDRY

-458 SVVVADVQGKTQMVT
+458 SVVVADAQGKTQMVT
-473 KGAAEEMLEICSF
+473 KGAAEEMIEICSF
-486 VEVDGVAQP
+486 VEIDGIAQP
-495 LTEDKLAQIRKQ
+495 LTDEKLAQIRKQ
-507 IAGLNAEGL
+507 VAGLNAEGL

-569 ADEVAVIPLDP
+569 AVKVLTGDNDRVA
-580 KKEECATVCEQIG
+580 ATVCEQIG

-614 ERAEKTHLF
+614 ERAEKTNLF

-630 KARLVRVMRELLGHT
+630 KARLVRVMREMLGHT

-779 LELGPVSSLF
+779 LKLGPVSSLF

-802 PAAVGA
+802 PAAVDS
-808 SWSELAAAGDV
+808 SWPELAAAGDV

-840 QTLVIHMLRSP
+840 QTLVVHMLRSP
-851 RLPSP
+851 HLPSP

-863 LCALT
+863 LCVLT

-880 SPIADALGLMTLPA
+880 SPIADALGLMALPA
-894 SFFALLIGIVTAYI
+894 SFFALLVGIVTAYI

>member
-1 MLMLKTVTVLEAISK
+1 MLMLKTATVLEVISK

-23 AAHTGLSKNTIF
+23 AAHAGLAKNTIF
-35 AATHSAEDALVLLD
+35 AATHSAEDSLLLLG
-49 ATANGLTA
+49 ATADGLTA
-57 EHAAER
+57 GQAAER

-86 FVDPFAG
+86 FIDPFAG

-157 ALRDGERVEIPFDE
+157 ALRDGERIEIPFDE

-189 ARVITARDL
+189 ARIITVRDL

-213 KTTAITVVESAD
+213 KTAVATVVEGAD
-225 GSALP
+225 SSTLP

-241 TSVQNGTAIALVVA
+241 TSVQNGTAMALVVA
-255 TGSDTYLGGIA
+255 TGDTYLGGIA

-359 NLGAMDVLCCDKTD
+359 NLGAMDVLCCDKTG

-382 ERYLNTDGNEDARV
+382 ERYLNTDGNEDTRV

-414 DLAVIDRADVTPST
+414 DLAVIDRADVTPSAVT
-428 VAPDSMLGQSLRDRY
+428 PDSMLGQSLRNRY

-458 SVVVADVQGKTQMVT
+458 SVVVADAQDKTQMVT

-486 VEVDGVAQP
+486 FEVDGTAQT
-495 LTEDKLAQIRKQ
+495 LTDEKLAQIRKQ
-507 IAGLNAEGL
+507 VAGLNAEGL
-516 RVIAVAQKTNPRCVG
+516 RVIAVAQKTNPRTVG

-569 ADEVAVIPLDP
+569 AVKVLTGDNDRVA
-580 KKEECATVCEQIG
+580 ATVCEQIG
-593 IDASNV
+593 IDACNV

-614 ERAEKTHLF
+614 ERAEQTHLF

-630 KARLVRVMRELLGHT
+630 KARLVRVMREVLGHT

-748 IVCIALPWDTVD
+748 IVCIVLPWDTVD

-789 DIVTFAALFFVVC
+789 DIATFAALFFVVC

-808 SWSELAAAGDV
+808 SWAELAAAGNV

-826 ALFQSGW
+826 AIFQSGW

-863 LCALT
+863 LCMLT

-880 SPIADALGLMTLPA
+880 SPIAGALGLMSLPP
-894 SFFALLIGIVTAYI
+894 SFFALLIGIVAAYI

>member
-1 MLMLKTVTVLEAISK
+1 MLMLKTATVLEAISK

-35 AATHSAEDALVLLD
+35 ATTHSADDALVLLD

-57 EHAAER
+57 EQATER
-63 LDAAGPNT
+63 LYASGPNT

-86 FVDPFAG
+86 FIDPFAG

-133 KFIQEARSGNAA
+133 KFIQEARGGNAA

-157 ALRDGERVEIPFDE
+157 ALRDGERIEIPFDE

-189 ARVITARDL
+189 ARIITARDL

-213 KTTAITVVESAD
+213 KTTAVTIVEGAN

-241 TSVQNGTAIALVVA
+241 TSVQNGTAMALVVA

-279 RGVSSVSML
+279 RGVSML

-359 NLGAMDVLCCDKTD
+359 NLGAMDVLCCDKTG

-458 SVVVADVQGKTQMVT
+458 SVVVSDAQGKTQMVT

-486 VEVDGVAQP
+486 VEVNGIARP
-495 LTEDKLAQIRKQ
+495 LAEDKLAQIRKQ
-507 IAGLNAEGL
+507 VANLNAEGL
-516 RVIAVAQKTNPRCVG
+516 RVIAVAQKTDPRCVG

-569 ADEVAVIPLDP
+569 AVKVLTGDNDRVA
-580 KKEECATVCEQIG
+580 ATVCEQIG

-606 ALDDAELA
+606 ALDDTELA

-802 PAAVGA
+802 PAAVDA
-808 SWSELAAAGDV
+808 SWPELAAAGDV

-840 QTLVIHMLRSP
+840 QTLVVHMLRSP

-919 ARHGELL
+919 VRHGELL

>member
-1 MLMLKTVTVLEAISK
+1 MLMLKTATVLEAISK
-16 RRRTARP
+16 RRHTARP
-23 AAHTGLSKNTIF
+23 AAHAGLSKNTIF

-57 EHAAER
+57 EQATER
-63 LDAAGPNT
+63 LDTSGPNT

-86 FVDPFAG
+86 FIDPFAG
-93 ILAALALVSLYIDV
+93 ILAALALISLYIDV
-107 LAVPEPQRDPSTV
+107 LAVPEPQRDPSAV

-157 ALRDGERVEIPFDE
+157 ALRDGERIKIPFDE

-213 KTTAITVVESAD
+213 KTAAVTVVESAD

-230 LSACKNIVFTG
+230 LSACRNIVFTG
-241 TSVQNGTAIALVVA
+241 TSVQNGTAMALVVA

-266 KMLNGRGEKSAFD
+266 KMLSGRGEKSAFD

-359 NLGAMDVLCCDKTD
+359 NLGAMDVLCCDKTG

-428 VAPDSMLGQSLRDRY
+428 VMPDSMLGQSLRDRY

-458 SVVVADVQGKTQMVT
+458 SVVVADAQGKTQMVT
-473 KGAAEEMLEICSF
+473 KGAAEETLDICSF
-486 VEVDGVAQP
+486 VEVDGIAQP
-495 LTEDKLAQIRKQ
+495 LTEDKLAQIRQ
-507 IAGLNAEGL
+507 QVAGLNAEGL

-569 ADEVAVIPLDP
+569 AVKVLTGDNDRVA
-580 KKEECATVCEQIG
+580 ATVCEQIG

-614 ERAEKTHLF
+614 ERAEKAHLF

-717 GNVLSVTVAS
+717 GNVLSVTIAS

-802 PAAVGA
+802 PAAVDA

-840 QTLVIHMLRSP
+840 QTLVVHMLRSP
-851 RLPSP
+851 HLPSP

-863 LCALT
+863 LCVLT
-868 VLGLALVTWLPA
+868 VLGLALVTWLSA
-880 SPIADALGLMTLPA
+880 SPIADALGLMPLPT
-894 SFFALLIGIVTAYI
+894 SFFGLLIGIVTAYI

>member
-1 MLMLKTVTVLEAISK
+1 MLMLKTVTVLEAISR
-16 RRRTARP
+16 RRRTAHP

-35 AATHSAEDALVLLD
+35 AATHSAEDALVLLY
-49 ATANGLTA
+49 ATANGLTVEQA
-57 EHAAER
+57 TER
-63 LDAAGPNT
+63 LNAVGPNT
-71 IEAPT
+71 IEATT

-86 FVDPFAG
+86 FIDPFAG

-157 ALRDGERVEIPFDE
+157 ALRDGERIEIPFDE

-189 ARVITARDL
+189 ARIITARDL

-213 KTTAITVVESAD
+213 KTAAAVEGAD

-241 TSVQNGTAIALVVA
+241 TSVQNGAAMALVVA

-359 NLGAMDVLCCDKTD
+359 NLGAMDVLCCDKTG

-458 SVVVADVQGKTQMVT
+458 SVVVADAQGKTQMVT

-486 VEVDGVAQP
+486 VEVDGIAQP
-495 LTEDKLAQIRKQ
+495 LTDEKLAQIRKQ
-507 IAGLNAEGL
+507 VAGLNAEGL

-569 ADEVAVIPLDP
+569 AVKVLTGDNDRVA
-580 KKEECATVCEQIG
+580 ATVCEQIG

-630 KARLVRVMRELLGHT
+630 KARLVRVMREMLGHT

-717 GNVLSVTVAS
+717 GNVLSGTVAS

-802 PAAVGA
+802 PAAVDA

-819 AGMATFA
+819 AGMVTFA

-840 QTLVIHMLRSP
+840 QTLVVHMLRSP
-851 RLPSP
+851 HLPSP

-863 LCALT
+863 LCVLT

-880 SPIADALGLMTLPA
+880 SPIADALGLMPLPT
-894 SFFALLIGIVTAYI
+894 SFFGLLIGIVTAYI

>member
-49 ATANGLTA
+49 ATANGLTVEQA
-57 EHAAER
+57 TER
-63 LDAAGPNT
+63 LNAVGPNT
-71 IEAPT
+71 IEATT

-86 FVDPFAG
+86 FIDPFAG

-157 ALRDGERVEIPFDE
+157 ALRDGGRIEIPFDE

-189 ARVITARDL
+189 ARIITARDL

-213 KTTAITVVESAD
+213 KTAAATVVEGAD

-241 TSVQNGTAIALVVA
+241 TSVQNGTAMALVVA

-279 RGVSSVSML
+279 RGVSNVSML

-314 LLFATSVA
+314 LLFATSVS

-359 NLGAMDVLCCDKTD
+359 NLGAMDVLCCDKTG

-428 VAPDSMLGQSLRDRY
+428 VAPDSILGQSLRDRY

-458 SVVVADVQGKTQMVT
+458 SVVVSDAQGKTQMVT

-486 VEVDGVAQP
+486 VEVNGIARP
-495 LTEDKLAQIRKQ
+495 LAEDKLAQIRKQ
-507 IAGLNAEGL
+507 VANLNAEGL
-516 RVIAVAQKTNPRCVG
+516 RVIAVAQKTNPRTVG
-531 EFGIADECDMVLMG
+531 EFDIADECDMVLMG

-569 ADEVAVIPLDP
+569 AVKVLTGDNDRVA
-580 KKEECATVCEQIG
+580 ATVCEQIG

-614 ERAEKTHLF
+614 ERAEQTHLF

-630 KARLVRVMRELLGHT
+630 KARLVRVMREVLGHT
-645 VGFMGDGINDAAAMR
+645 VVFMGDGINDAAMR

-789 DIVTFAALFFVVC
+789 DIVTFAALFFAVC

-808 SWSELAAAGDV
+808 SWSELAAAGNV

-826 ALFQSGW
+826 AIFQSGW

-840 QTLVIHMLRSP
+840 QTLVVHMLRSP

-863 LCALT
+863 LCVLT

-880 SPIADALGLMTLPA
+880 SPIADALGLMALPA
-894 SFFALLIGIVTAYI
+894 SFFALLVGIVTAYI

>member
-49 ATANGLTA
+49 ATANGLTVEQA
-57 EHAAER
+57 TER
-63 LDAAGPNT
+63 LNAVGPNT
-71 IEAPT
+71 IEATT

-86 FVDPFAG
+86 FIDPFAG

-157 ALRDGERVEIPFDE
+157 ALRDGERIEIPFDE

-189 ARVITARDL
+189 ARIITARDL
-198 FVIESALTGESEAVE
+198 FVIESALTGVE
-213 KTTAITVVESAD
+213 KTTAVTVVEGAD

-241 TSVQNGTAIALVVA
+241 TSVQNGTAMALVVA

-301 AINAATKGNVIDA
+301 AINATTKGNVIDA

-359 NLGAMDVLCCDKTD
+359 NLGAMDVLCCDKTG

-382 ERYLNTDGNEDARV
+382 ERYLSTDGNEDARV

-428 VAPDSMLGQSLRDRY
+428 VMPDSMLGQSLRDRY

-458 SVVVADVQGKTQMVT
+458 SVVVADAQGKTQMVT

-486 VEVDGVAQP
+486 VEIDGIAQP
-495 LTEDKLAQIRKQ
+495 LTDEKLAQIRKQ

-516 RVIAVAQKTNPRCVG
+516 RVIAVAQKTNPRRVG

-569 ADEVAVIPLDP
+569 AVKVLTGDNDRVA
-580 KKEECATVCEQIG
+580 ATVCEQIG

-614 ERAEKTHLF
+614 KRAEKTHLF

-630 KARLVRVMRELLGHT
+630 KARLVRVMREMLGHT

-802 PAAVGA
+802 PATVGA
-808 SWSELAAAGDV
+808 SWSELSGTGNV

-840 QTLVIHMLRSP
+840 QTLVVHMLRSP
-851 RLPSP
+851 HLPSP
-856 RDHAAPA
+856 RDHAAPV

-894 SFFALLIGIVTAYI
+894 SFFGLLIGIVTAYI

>member
-1 MLMLKTVTVLEAISK
+1 MLMLKTATVLEAISK

-35 AATHSAEDALVLLD
+35 ATTHSADDALVLLG

-57 EHAAER
+57 EQAAER
-63 LDAAGPNT
+63 LDASGPNT
-71 IEAPT
+71 IEATT

-81 RIADA
+81 RVADA
-86 FVDPFAG
+86 FIDPFAG

-157 ALRDGERVEIPFDE
+157 ALRDGERLEIPFDE

-189 ARVITARDL
+189 ARIVTARDL

-213 KTTAITVVESAD
+213 KTAATTVVDGAG

-241 TSVQNGTAIALVVA
+241 TSVQNGTAMALVVA
-255 TGSDTYLGGIA
+255 TGSDTYLGSIA

-279 RGVSSVSML
+279 RGVSSVSM
-288 LVRLMLVMAPAVF
+288 VRLMLVMAPAVF

-359 NLGAMDVLCCDKTD
+359 NLGAMDVLCCDKTG

-414 DLAVIDRADVTPST
+414 DLAVIDRADVTPSA

-458 SVVVADVQGKTQMVT
+458 SVVVADSQGKTQMVT
-473 KGAAEEMLEICSF
+473 KGAAEEMLEICSH
-486 VEVDGVAQP
+486 VEVDGTAQP
-495 LTEDKLAQIRKQ
+495 LTDEKLAQIRKQ
-507 IAGLNAEGL
+507 VAGLNAEGL
-516 RVIAVAQKTNPRCVG
+516 RVIAVAQKTSPRTVG
-531 EFGIADECDMVLMG
+531 EFGIADEYDMVLMG

-569 ADEVAVIPLDP
+569 AVKVLTGDNDRVA
-580 KKEECATVCEQIG
+580 ATVCEQIG

-630 KARLVRVMRELLGHT
+630 KARLVRVMREPLGHT

-808 SWSELAAAGDV
+808 SWAELAAAGNV

-826 ALFQSGW
+826 AIFQSGW

-851 RLPSP
+851 RLPSS

-863 LCALT
+863 LCVLT

-894 SFFALLIGIVTAYI
+894 IFFALLIGIVAAYI

>member
-1 MLMLKTVTVLEAISK
+1 MLMLKTATVLEAISK

-57 EHAAER
+57 EQATER
-63 LDAAGPNT
+63 LDASGPNT

-76 KTLAR
+76 KTLAH

-86 FVDPFAG
+86 FIDPFAG

-189 ARVITARDL
+189 ARIITARDL

-213 KTTAITVVESAD
+213 KTAATVVKGAD
-225 GSALP
+225 SSALP

-241 TSVQNGTAIALVVA
+241 TSVQNGTAMALVVA

-359 NLGAMDVLCCDKTD
+359 NLGAMDVLCCDKTG

-382 ERYLNTDGNEDARV
+382 ERYLNTDGHEDARV

-428 VAPDSMLGQSLRDRY
+428 VVPDSMLGQSLRDRY
-443 TKVDEVPF
+443 IKVDEVPF

-458 SVVVADVQGKTQMVT
+458 SVVVADAQGKTQMVT
-473 KGAAEEMLEICSF
+473 KGAAEEMLEIRSF
-486 VEVDGVAQP
+486 VEADGIAQP

-507 IAGLNAEGL
+507 VAGLNAEGL

-569 ADEVAVIPLDP
+569 AVKVLTGDNDRVA
-580 KKEECATVCEQIG
+580 ATVCEQIG

-614 ERAEKTHLF
+614 KRAEKTHLF

-630 KARLVRVMRELLGHT
+630 KARLVRVMREMLGHT

-802 PAAVGA
+802 PAAVDA
-808 SWSELAAAGDV
+808 SWSELATAGDV

-840 QTLVIHMLRSP
+840 QTLVVHMLRSP
-851 RLPSP
+851 HLPSP

-863 LCALT
+863 LCVLT

-880 SPIADALGLMTLPA
+880 SPIADALGLMPLPT
-894 SFFALLIGIVTAYI
+894 SFFGLLIGIVTAYI